1 MIKKEKKI
9 VIRELDNEIFRKW
22 ILKATDFLN
31 ETKEQINNLNVFP
44 VPDGDTGTNMFL
56 TMKSVCEYMDKSS
69 IDMKSTAESVSKGA
83 LMGARGNSGV
93 ILAQMF
99 QGIFQGIEKSYLD
112 KSNSFVSESG
122 SLLPKGFLEAL
133 SLARECSYQAVSN
146 PQEGTML
153 SVIRSIEEI
162 VGILI
167 NDGVIDFSV
176 ISESIVDRAYDALQK
191 TPEQLSILKQAKV
204 VDAGGQGILHI
215 FVALLAV
222 INDQNI
228 EELSFYNKTLKPIIS
243 NTKKVISRE
252 FLESTMEEEYG
263 YCSEVLLKDSNIESA
278 EIRKHLESISNSVVV
293 AGTGSLLK
301 IHFHAEL
308 PGDGLNYL
316 ISVGTVQNATMQNMD
331 EQHDEVLESNQTE
344 ITTSVEHL
352 VIAIS
357 SGDGFNQLYKE
368 QGCFGIVANGKIMNP
383 SVEQIHKM
391 LEKANSNSIILLPND
406 KNNFGVCNEA
416 IGLVNKKVEVIQSR
430 SLPEGL
436 TAMFNYDK
444 DESFSNNV
452 ELMKQSLGEINTIE
466 IASAIKDVSMNSLSV
481 KQGDFVC
488 IHNQTL
494 ISAGKIL
501 ISVIKKG
508 LKKVVDEDS
517 ELLTVYFQKKNVST
531 DNDLVSDI
539 QKEFPSIEIEL
550 VFGGQTQS
558 LYIITI
564 E

>member
-9 VIRELDNEIFRKW
+9 VIRELNNETFRKW

-69 IDMKSTAESVSKGA
+69 VDMKSIVESVSKGA

-99 QGIFQGIEKSYLD
+99 QGVFQGIEKSYLD
-112 KSNSFVSESG
+112 KSNNLFSDSG

-133 SLARECSYQAVSN
+133 ILARENSYQAVSN

-162 VGILI
+162 VKILI
-167 NDGVIDFSV
+167 NDGVMDFSI
-176 ISESIVDRAYDALQK
+176 ISESIVNQAYDALQK

-243 NTKKVISRE
+243 NNKKVISRE
-252 FLESTMEEEYG
+252 FLESTIEEEYG
-263 YCSEVLLKDSNIESA
+263 YCSEILLKDSSIEST

-293 AGTGSLLK
+293 AGTESLLK

-316 ISVGTVQNATMQNMD
+316 ISVGTVQSATMQNMD

-344 ITTSVEHL
+344 ITTFVDHL

-368 QGCFGIVANGKIMNP
+368 QGCFGIVGNGKIMNP
-383 SVEQIHKM
+383 SVEEIHEM
-391 LEKANSNSIILLPND
+391 LAKANSNSIILLAND
-406 KNNFGVCNEA
+406 KNNFAVCNEA
-416 IGLVNKKVEVIQSR
+416 VRLVDKKVEVIQSR

-436 TAMFNYDK
+436 TAMFNYDE
-444 DESFSNNV
+444 DESFSNNI

-494 ISAGKIL
+494 ISGGEIL

-517 ELLTVYFQKKNVST
+517 ELLTVYSQKKNVST
-531 DNDLVSDI
+531 DNDLVSDL

>member
-1 MIKKEKKI
+1 MIKKEKI
-9 VIRELDNEIFRKW
+9 SVIRELDNETFRKW
-22 ILKATDFLN
+22 MLKATDFLN

-56 TMKSVCEYMDKSS
+56 TMKSACEYMDKSS
-69 IDMKSTAESVSKGA
+69 VNMKSIAESVSKGA

-112 KSNSFVSESG
+112 KSNSLVSDSG
-122 SLLPKGFLEAL
+122 SLLAKGFLEAL
-133 SLARECSYQAVSN
+133 ILAREKSYQAVSN

-153 SVIRSIEEI
+153 SVMRSIEEI
-162 VGILI
+162 VQILI
-167 NDGVIDFSV
+167 NDGIIDFSV
-176 ISESIVDRAYDALQK
+176 ISKSIVDGAYDALQK
-191 TPEQLSILKQAKV
+191 TPEQLPILKRAKV

-243 NTKKVISRE
+243 NNKKVISRE

-263 YCSEVLLKDSNIESA
+263 YCSQILLKDSNIESA

-293 AGTGSLLK
+293 AGTDSLLK
-301 IHFHAEL
+301 IHFHAEQ

-316 ISVGTVQNATMQNMD
+316 ISVGTVQDATMQNMD

-344 ITTSVEHL
+344 RLTSVDHL
-352 VIAIS
+352 VITIS
-357 SGDGFNQLYKE
+357 SGDGFNALYKE
-368 QGCFGIVANGKIMNP
+368 QGCSGIIANGKIMDP
-383 SVEQIHKM
+383 SVGQILEM
-391 LEKANSNSIILLPND
+391 LRKANSNSIILLAND
-406 KNNFGVCNEA
+406 KNNFAVCNEA
-416 IGLVNKKVEVIQSR
+416 IELVDKKVEVIQSR

-436 TAMFNYDK
+436 TAMFNYDEE
-444 DESFSNNV
+444 ESFSNNV
-452 ELMKQSLGEINTIE
+452 KLMKQSLGEINTIE
-466 IASAIKDVSMNSLSV
+466 IASAIKDVHMNSISV
-481 KQGDFVC
+481 KQGNFVC

-494 ISAGKIL
+494 VSGGKIL
-501 ISVIKKG
+501 VNVINEGIKK
-508 LKKVVDEDS
+508 VIDEDT
-517 ELLTVYFQKKNVST
+517 ELLTIYSQKKNIST

-539 QKEFPSIEIEL
+539 QKQFPSVDIEV